1 MENFR
6 NIEVVLFL
14 KLPLSYNRQQ
24 ELLEWLATTM
34 QLAICK
40 QQEKAKTIYPGTL
53 DDTPAI
59 YMS

>member
-24 ELLEWLATTM
+24 ELLEWLTTTM
-34 QLAICK
+34 QLAISE
-40 QQEKAKTIYPGTL
+40 QQEKAKTIFPRTL
-53 DDTPAI
+53 DNTPAI